1 MANYKRKLITLALIV
16 ILCIFFGI
24 STDSFF
30 VGRNVIQLLREAAYT
45 GIIAC
50 GMCFI
55 MVGGGIDLSA
65 GGMMCLIGVVV
76 ARCAHVNIPG
86 ILVILI
92 GLAAGMCFGAVNGL
106 IVTKL
111 HLTEF
116 VTTLATGSA
125 FRGLALLTTFREKG
139 RVVSVTLKNDSF
151 NFFGTPIAGIY
162 WMTIAWVAVTIIM
175 YIVMTRRKFG
185 LYVMAMGSAK
195 KAAEMSGVRIDRTKI
210 MTFVIG
216 GLMCGLA
223 ATLLVAYQTG
233 TNQNVGNMMEFNAIA
248 ACVVGGVMMEG
259 GKGDPLCACLGAIL
273 MTLITNGLYKMGLTT
288 GGTYLLQGVV
298 IVATMALDGQF
309 SRLTSRQR
317 ALKASQ

>member
-1 MANYKRKLITLALIV
+1 MSNYKRKLITLALIV
-16 ILCIFFGI
+16 ILCVFFGL
-24 STDSFF
+24 STSSFF
-30 VGRNVIQLLREAAYT
+30 VERNVIQLLREAAYT

-50 GMCFI
+50 GMSFI

-76 ARCAHVNIPG
+76 ARCAHANIPG
-86 ILVILI
+86 ILVIVI
-92 GLAAGMCFGAVNGL
+92 GLAAGMFFGFINGT
-106 IVTKL
+106 IVTRL

-125 FRGLALLTTFREKG
+125 FRGLALLTTFRERG
-139 RVVSVTLKNDSF
+139 RVVSVTLKNASF
-151 NFFGTPIAGIY
+151 NFFGIPVAGIY
-162 WMTIAWVAVTIIM
+162 WMTIAWVIVTIIM

-195 KAAEMSGVRIDRTKI
+195 NSAEMSGVNITRIKTL
-210 MTFVIG
+210 TFVIG

-259 GKGDPLCACLGAIL
+259 GKGDPLCAFFGAIL

-288 GGTYLLQGVV
+288 GGTYLLQGIV
-298 IVATMALDGQF
+298 IVATMALDGTF
-309 SRLTSRQR
+309 TRLTARQR
-317 ALKASQ
+317 ALKATE